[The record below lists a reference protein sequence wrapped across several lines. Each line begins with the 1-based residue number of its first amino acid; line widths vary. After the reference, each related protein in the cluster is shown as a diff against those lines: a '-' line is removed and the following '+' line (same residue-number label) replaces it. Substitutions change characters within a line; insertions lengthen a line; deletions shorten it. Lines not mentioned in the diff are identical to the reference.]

1 MKKYNFKVGD
11 YVISKNDSYFYTK
24 NKSYKI
30 LNIVYGLNFIINN
43 DSSDILFYD
52 IESNI
57 AVDVEWRSDEFD
69 DFFYSPQEF
78 RKEKL
83 KNLFNKQ

>member
-24 NKSYKI
+24 NKPYKI
-30 LNIVYGLNFIINN
+30 LNIVYGLNFILNN
-43 DSSDILFYD
+43 DTSDILFYD

-57 AVDVEWRSDEFD
+57 EVDVEWSSDEFD

-83 KNLFNKQ
+83 KILFNKQ